1 MQNLIKW
8 AEVFGAEAFVYTG
21 TRSDPLD
28 LMDK

>member
-1 MQNLIKW
+1 MQNLIKTSE
-8 AEVFGAEAFVYTG
+8 AFGAEAFAYTG